1 MRIALVDPSRTVL
14 KIVGGQLEAQG
25 HEVRPFVDGAETLE
39 FIKSDAVVSALITS
53 TELQSMSGMELC
65 WNARML
71 ASRGRPLYVILMS
84 SNYHS
89 RKLIEALDG
98 GADDF
103 MGKPPVAEEL
113 YARLRAAERVV
124 SMQRELIRLAD
135 TDAMTGVFNRR
146 AFFERAVE
154 SCARANDG
162 EPLCG
167 VMMDIDHFKQIN
179 DVYGHAVGDRA
190 IVDVARQA
198 GMESPIVGRLGGE
211 EFGILLE
218 GRSLSEA
225 HDWADVVRRNIE
237 RLRFDTD
244 REPLSLTCSFGISEW
259 QAGDDIDQL
268 MRRAD
273 TALYAA
279 KMRGR
284 NRTVAFDAVMLALNG
299 VRGVVRARRA

>member
-1 MRIALVDPSRTVL
+1 
-14 KIVGGQLEAQG
+14 
-25 HEVRPFVDGAETLE
+25 
-39 FIKSDAVVSALITS
+39 
-53 TELQSMSGMELC
+53 MELC

-154 SCARANDG
+154 SCARADEG

-198 GMESPIVGRLGGE
+198 GMEGPIVGRLGGE

-218 GRSLSEA
+218 GRLLSQA
-225 HDWADVVRRNIE
+225 HAWADLVRRKIE
-237 RLRFDTD
+237 ELRFDTD
-244 REPLSLTCSFGISEW
+244 RESLSLTCSFGISEW

-284 NRTVAFDAVMLALNG
+284 NRTVAFDTVMLAMNG
-299 VRGVVRARRA
+299 VRGVVRARRT